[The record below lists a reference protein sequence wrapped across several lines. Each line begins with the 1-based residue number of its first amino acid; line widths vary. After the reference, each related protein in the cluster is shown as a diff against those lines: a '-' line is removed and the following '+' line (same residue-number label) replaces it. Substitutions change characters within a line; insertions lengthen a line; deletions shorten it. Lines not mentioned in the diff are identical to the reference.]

1 MTEFEYNTTLNGGV
15 VTVVLNIEEI
25 LDEDGIDWTTSFQAV
40 YFDCTDVTS
49 ILSKEQLNE
58 LEMAALA
65 GFSDYCFDLRNV

>member
-25 LDEDGIDWTTSFQAV
+25 IDEDGQDWITSFEAV
-40 YFDCTDVTS
+40 YYDCIDVTS